1 MTRILNIVK
10 QQSIGFTALLIALG
24 GTGYAAIAIP
34 RNSIGTPQLKNGA
47 VTPAKLAGRQIEGTI
62 RAWAYVDANGKVL
75 AAHGLRPGV
84 LRGQDN
90 AQYGF
95 GLTGQRVSKRC
106 AATASIAGTPTE
118 APAAGSA
125 NALLGFLPPS
135 VPPSVAVQTFNAAG
149 QPTRLPFVVEV
160 LC

>member
-1 MTRILNIVK
+1 MIRILNLVR
-10 QQSIGFTALLIALG
+10 QQSIGFVALLVALG

-34 RNSIGTPQLKNGA
+34 RNSVGTPQLRSGA

-62 RAWAYVDANGKVL
+62 RAWAYDDANGKLL
-75 AAHGLRPGV
+75 AAHGLRRGV
-84 LRGQDN
+84 VRGEN
-90 AQYGF
+90 GQYGF
-95 GLTGQRVSKRC
+95 GLTEQRVSKRC

-118 APAAGSA
+118 GNTPGSA
-125 NALLGFLPPS
+125 VALLSFLPPR

>member
-47 VTPAKLAGRQIEGTI
+47 VTPAKVDGRQIEGTI
-62 RAWAYVDANGKVL
+62 RAWAYDDANGKVL
-75 AAHGLRPGV
+75 ASHGLRPGAA
-84 LRGQDN
+84 RGQD
-90 AQYGF
+90 ASYGF
-95 GLTGQRVSKRC
+95 ALTNQRVPKGC
-106 AATASIAGTPTE
+106 AATASVTATSTE
-118 APAAGSA
+118 QGYVPGSA
-125 NALLGFLPPS
+125 VALLIVTPS
-135 VPPSVAVQTFNAAG
+135 PAGVAINTFNAAG
-149 QPTRLPFVVEV
+149 QPARLPFVVQV